1 MRLVTHNLLHE
12 AASFENARTV
22 DWFSIREL
30 SVFIDLFCLYD
41 DIAALDWNL
50 RSFPRDGSSEFFA
63 LLEEEEFVRSCDSQ
77 LDIRVKSATSG
88 RLASFL
94 GGNVPI
100 DACRDVVELC
110 TNAEFVQRVA
120 AFFPREQ
127 AQFKRGWDWL
137 HTIGPG
143 ENLRKKFEGDSEILL
158 SSVFLVR
165 TFVYASLAEVWQMPF
180 TADQVRSKTLLLMNS
195 EEQNL
200 RQRIIETLS
209 TAFKQQPLGDDFG
222 LTRNVTP
229 LAGIVFDRAAPDKHR
244 IAKEMALLRKELAPL
259 RERLREAESLIQTGT
274 AEHEMAAKR
283 KWNRAFEQLNREF
296 GDGDGS
302 VVFRPTLEFAA
313 ITSKILLEPMATGK
327 WVDAIMGQPA
337 ERLLGMLNRK
347 PLIELHRLRRKM
359 PATGRLSRKIAKML
373 DPA

>member
-12 AASFENARTV
+12 AASFENTRTV
-22 DWFSIREL
+22 DLFSIREL

-63 LLEEEEFVRSCDSQ
+63 LLEDEKFVRSCDSQ
-77 LDIRVKSATSG
+77 LDMRVKSATSG

-110 TNAEFVQRVA
+110 TDAEFVQRVA

-137 HTIGPG
+137 HTVGRG

-180 TADQVRSKTLLLMNS
+180 TADQVRSKTLLLMSS
-195 EEQNL
+195 EEQGL

-209 TAFKQQPLGDDFG
+209 TAFKQQPLSDDFG
-222 LTRNVTP
+222 LARKVTP
-229 LAGIVFDRAAPDKHR
+229 LAGIVLDRAAPDKHR
-244 IAKEMALLRKELAPL
+244 IPREMARLRKELAPL
-259 RERLREAESLIQTGT
+259 RERLREVESMIQTGT
-274 AEHEMAAKR
+274 AAQEIAAKR
-283 KWNRAFEQLNREF
+283 KWNRAFEQLKGEF
-296 GDGDGS
+296 GEGDGS
-302 VVFRPTLEFAA
+302 VAFRPILEFATV
-313 ITSKILLEPMATGK
+313 TSKILLEPMAAGK

-337 ERLLGMLNRK
+337 EFLRGMLNRR
-347 PLIELHRLRRKM
+347 PLLELHRLGKKM
-359 PATGRLSRKIAKML
+359 PATGRLRRKIAEMF
-373 DPA
+373 DQT